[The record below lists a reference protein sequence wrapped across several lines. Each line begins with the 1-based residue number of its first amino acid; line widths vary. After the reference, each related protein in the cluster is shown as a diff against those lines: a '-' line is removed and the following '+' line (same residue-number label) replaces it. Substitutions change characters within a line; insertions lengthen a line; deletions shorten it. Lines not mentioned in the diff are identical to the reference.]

1 MADAPEDA
9 PAAETRDCKYC
20 SRSLGC
26 DSYVL
31 KQWQK
36 PGPPC
41 CIACAAERSA
51 AGDEAASRGEP
62 TAALANEPTALRAQ
76 VEFYLSDKNLRRDA
90 FYRSRI
96 EASDGGWLPLAE
108 ILGAPRVAAS
118 GASAAELVGA
128 LEPSTSVELRIDA
141 EVDADGGGCF
151 VRRRGGRALPQL
163 GGAAGGGGGG
173 APASKKR
180 RAISQPFA
188 AAAPTIAALVVD
200 DAEAEQRRKRAARF
214 EAAAARPPPP
224 PPQRSFA
231 WSGGKMSTNR
241 EEATEAFLERVS
253 RGETAELSA
262 EQRAAIARVA
272 DS

>member
-1 MADAPEDA
+1 MADAPQDA

-51 AGDEAASRGEP
+51 AGDEAASRGEQ

-96 EASDGGWLPLAE
+96 EACDGGWLCGVLM
-108 ILGAPRVAAS
+108 RS
-118 GASAAELVGA
+118 W
-128 LEPSTSVELRIDA
+128 
-141 EVDADGGGCF
+141 
-151 VRRRGGRALPQL
+151 
-163 GGAAGGGGGG
+163 AAGGDVRDGNCCLHARG
-173 APASKKR
+173 ATVQLMS
-180 RAISQPFA
+180 
-188 AAAPTIAALVVD
+188 LV
-200 DAEAEQRRKRAARF
+200 
-214 EAAAARPPPP
+214 
-224 PPQRSFA
+224 
-231 WSGGKMSTNR
+231 
-241 EEATEAFLERVS
+241 
-253 RGETAELSA
+253 RG
-262 EQRAAIARVA
+262 
-272 DS
+272 